1 MLIFLVQK
9 KKKKKN
15 KEQGKERKGLCSVL
29 GLLEAN
35 KARTSIEARPSFNYF
50 FMKGKDDILS
60 TTNFLE
66 KQLTQMTQ

>member
-9 KKKKKN
+9 KKKT
-15 KEQGKERKGLCSVL
+15 EQQGKERKGLCSVL
-29 GLLEAN
+29 GLSEAN

-50 FMKGKDDILS
+50 FMKGENDMLS

-66 KQLTQMTQ
+66 KKLIQMTH

>member
-1 MLIFLVQK
+1 MLIFLVQ

-50 FMKGKDDILS
+50 FMKGKDDMLS
-60 TTNFLE
+60 TINFLE
-66 KQLTQMTQ
+66 KN